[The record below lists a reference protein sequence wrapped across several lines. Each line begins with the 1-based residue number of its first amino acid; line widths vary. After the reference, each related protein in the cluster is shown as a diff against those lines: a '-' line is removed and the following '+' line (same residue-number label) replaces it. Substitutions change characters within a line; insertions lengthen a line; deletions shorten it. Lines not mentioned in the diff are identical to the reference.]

1 MRTLV
6 IGLLAACSVTSVAHA
21 EAFSGPFVGVS
32 VSRDAYEVKAEDLD
46 LGGAVVSADGISGN
60 GFAGGVHAGY
70 DYLMGGSVFFG
81 VEANANLSGASMSVS
96 YDDGFDEFG
105 AKVEAQEG
113 FGLSG
118 RLGYKVADQTGIYAR
133 AGWQTTKF
141 KLSASENGSTL
152 FSDSDWQDA
161 FVYGGGIE
169 TALGA
174 NATVRVEYLNED
186 YGSAGINSS
195 LGANGIRVD
204 NGKVAVGFSYGF

>member
-1 MRTLV
+1 MRKFA

-21 EAFSGPFVGVS
+21 ETFSGPFVGVS

-46 LGGAVVSADGISGN
+46 LGGAVISADGISGN
-60 GFAGGVHAGY
+60 GFAGGIYAGY
-70 DYLMGGSVFFG
+70 DYLIGSNVFFG
-81 VEANANLSGASMSVS
+81 VEANANLSGASMLVA

-105 AKVEAQEG
+105 AKIKAKEG

-118 RLGYKVADQTGIYAR
+118 RLGYKVADRTGIYAR

-141 KLSASENGSTL
+141 KASASQNGTTL

-174 NATVRVEYLNED
+174 NATIRVEYLNED
-186 YGSAGINSS
+186 YGSAGINS
-195 LGANGIRVD
+195 GFGINGIRVD
-204 NGKVAVGFSYGF
+204 NGKVALGLSYGF